1 MNKFHLPVF
10 ALILVLL
17 SRASLMAENSTA
29 LPPIETAVS
38 DEQGRI
44 VVNGKPFFPILL
56 YDVPADPESLK
67 KFHEHGF
74 NVVTVSRAEEAE
86 AARAAGLYGAAH
98 GKKITGFDGILL
110 GIGMDSPVLNL
121 KPP

>member
-1 MNKFHLPVF
+1 MNTFRLP
-10 ALILVLL
+10 ALALL
-17 SRASLMAENSTA
+17 LALAFPDSLLAQA
-29 LPPIETAVS
+29 LPPIQTAVS
-38 DEQGRI
+38 DEKGRI
-44 VVNGKPFFPILL
+44 VVNGQPFFPILL

-121 KPP
+121 KP